1 MKEMDNYLNLIPI
14 RNEKVE
20 LRKIEGKYYLMIPM
34 ESKLDFLARRL
45 HGNYRRLELDEIGAY
60 VWELCDGTRNVEE
73 IGKLLKARFGEKVE
87 PLYERLLTF
96 LIQLQRRNLIRFR

>member
-1 MKEMDNYLNLIPI
+1 MDNYLNLIPI